1 MSAHEGREGG
11 CLAAA
16 VRLPVRMV
24 VLVVVVPVRV
34 LWELLAPLRP
44 VVGRVLVFIGK
55 LIFVWPWV
63 GLWRYVLVP
72 VWRYGVEWPAVR
84 LHRYVLRYVVVIPL
98 VWLWRR
104 VLLPALR
111 GLGRGMAWVFVR
123 LVWRPLCWVV
133 ARVVAPPLKLLWRYV
148 LAPVGREVLA
158 ALALAGRIGVR
169 LARVVAAALVWC
181 FGPVWRS
188 AVRTARETAEQI
200 RRALGAGSG
209 R

>member
-1 MSAHEGREGG
+1 M
-11 CLAAA
+11 
-16 VRLPVRMV
+16 RLPVRVV
-24 VLVVVVPVRV
+24 VLVVVVPVRM

-72 VWRYGVEWPAVR
+72 VWRYGIEWPVVR
-84 LHRYVLRYVVVIPL
+84 LHRYVLRYVVVVPL
-98 VWLWRR
+98 VWLGKK
-104 VLLPALR
+104 VLLPVAR
-111 GLGRGMAWVFVR
+111 GVAWVFVR

-133 ARVVAPPLKLLWRYV
+133 VRVVAPPLRLLWRYV
-148 LAPVGREVLA
+148 LAPVGREILA
-158 ALALAGRIGVR
+158 ALAVAGRIGVR
-169 LARVVAAALVWC
+169 LARVVGAALVWC

-188 AVRTARETAEQI
+188 AVRTARETVEQI
-200 RRALGAGSG
+200 RGVLGAGSG